1 MKQTLC
7 YIKARLGERSTWL
20 LIGAGIAG
28 AAALVWPWSAIAAVV
43 AVIGALVPDG
53 SVKSSDGDTVTI
65 QKDAP

>member
-1 MKQTLC
+1 MKAIE
-7 YIKARLGERSTWL
+7 YIKRRLNERSTWL

-53 SVKSSDGDTVTI
+53 GVKPGEGE
-65 QKDAP
+65 